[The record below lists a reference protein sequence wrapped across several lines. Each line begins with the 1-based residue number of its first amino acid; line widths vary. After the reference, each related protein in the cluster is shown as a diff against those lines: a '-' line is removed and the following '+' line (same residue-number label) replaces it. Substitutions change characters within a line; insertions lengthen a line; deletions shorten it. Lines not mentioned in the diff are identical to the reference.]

1 MKRLKKI
8 SAGLVLSLGILLL
21 TVPVVVSTRREAT
34 SQDKVDALG
43 SLIVGI
49 PATFWGIWLAWRIY
63 RQEQKEVFEHLQS
76 TFYRLIQDENGRISV
91 LKLAIA
97 AKLPIAVAQDYLDHK
112 ARECD
117 ATFEVSEEGKIFY
130 NFTL

>member
-1 MKRLKKI
+1 MKRFKKL

-76 TFYRLIQDENGRISV
+76 TFYRLLQDENGRISV

>member
-1 MKRLKKI
+1 MKRFKKL

>member
-49 PATFWGIWLAWRIY
+49 PATFWGVWLAWRIY

-76 TFYRLIQDENGRISV
+76 TFYRLIQNENGRISV
-91 LKLAIA
+91 LKLAMA

-117 ATFEVSEEGKIFY
+117 ATFEVTEEGKIFY
-130 NFTL
+130 KFTL

>member
-1 MKRLKKI
+1 MKRFKKI
-8 SAGLVLSLGILLL
+8 SAGLVLTFGILLL
-21 TVPVVVSTRREAT
+21 MVPVVVSTRREAT
-34 SQDKVDALG
+34 SQDKVDAVG

-49 PATFWGIWLAWRIY
+49 PATFWGVWLTWVMY
-63 RQEQKEVFEHLQS
+63 RQDQKEVIEHLQS

-91 LKLAIA
+91 LKLAMA

-117 ATFEVSEEGKIFY
+117 ATFEVTEEGRIFY